1 MTGKIIITIGDI
13 KMEAELNDSQ
23 TAKTIWVELPL
34 TSQCNTWGNEIY
46 FSIPAAVEPDRG
58 QEVVGMGDLA
68 FWPPG
73 NVFCIFFGTT
83 PMSQGQEIRP
93 ASEVYVFG
101 RINGDV
107 TPLKRVT
114 SGTRIT
120 VKKKGTENSAH

>member
-1 MTGKIIITIGDI
+1 MTRKIIITVGNI
-13 KMEAELNDSQ
+13 KIEAELNDSQ
-23 TAKTIWVELPL
+23 TAKKIWGELPL
-34 TSQCNTWGNEIY
+34 TNQCHTWGNEIY
-46 FSIPAAVEPDRG
+46 FPIPAIVEPDHG

-83 PMSQGQEIRP
+83 PMSRGQEIRP

-101 RINGDV
+101 LVTSDV

-120 VKKKGTENSAH
+120 VEKKEPR